1 MGLAMSQVSRRRADQ
16 LCDLM
21 RVLKLCAVDL
31 DAGASL
37 AKKRLGECL
46 DHAGLPRAGGS
57 KKQKVPY
64 WAAGRIQSRQ
74 EHLIDFGDF
83 FDGGVLSHD
92 LAAQGG
98 FEIGCVVA
106 AKSGIEGGI
115 KTGFH
120 MYCIPLKIEPRG
132 PNINSVR
139 WVRAELSC
147 KRKKLLPRANFL
159 P

>member
-1 MGLAMSQVSRRRADQ
+1 MGLAMSQVSGRRADQ

-21 RVLKLCAVDL
+21 RVLELCAVDL

-37 AKKRLGECL
+37 AKKRLCKRL
-46 DHAGLPRAGGS
+46 YDARLTRAGGP

-64 WAAGRIQSRQ
+64 WAAGGIQSRQ
-74 EHLIDFGDF
+74 EHLIYLGDF
-83 FDGGVLSHD
+83 FDGSVLTHD

-98 FEIGCVVA
+98 FEIGCVCA

-120 MYCIPLKIEPRG
+120 MYCIPLKLNRG
-132 PNINSVR
+132 ARTSIQSDGY
-139 WVRAELSC
+139 EL
-147 KRKKLLPRANFL
+147 N
-159 P
+159 